1 MAALHDR
8 PSLSSLVDARSV
20 GADISIV
27 ADDNVTEGQRVDV
40 LLLEAGVDRRE
51 PKNKLLL

>member
-8 PSLSSLVDARSV
+8 PLLSSLVDAGSV
-20 GADISIV
+20 GADIPIV